1 MQNASRVQELE
12 RFADEL
18 EAEAGKLEAESIGV
32 PRAQH
37 KPGPR

>member
-18 EAEAGKLEAESIGV
+18 EAEAGKLEAETHRRA
-32 PRAQH
+32 PRAE
-37 KPGPR
+37 